1 LRDYQSVVTDISS
14 PLSVRAVKFRQI
26 FNLAGSA
33 NEFVNLTEIS
43 TDGDIED
50 CRRIQQEGHQRD
62 ALHEFHWLPRRHGA
76 LLKTLPV
83 HEPNN
88 LYDTTLRLFTLQSPF
103 RMVRRSAPRSR
114 GCWTG
119 LQRSKTKPTERS

>member
-50 CRRIQQEGHQRD
+50 CREDPAGGAPARRASRISL
-62 ALHEFHWLPRRHGA
+62 AAAPARRA
-76 LLKTLPV
+76 AK
-83 HEPNN
+83 
-88 LYDTTLRLFTLQSPF
+88 DTAGP
-103 RMVRRSAPRSR
+103 
-114 GCWTG
+114 
-119 LQRSKTKPTERS
+119 